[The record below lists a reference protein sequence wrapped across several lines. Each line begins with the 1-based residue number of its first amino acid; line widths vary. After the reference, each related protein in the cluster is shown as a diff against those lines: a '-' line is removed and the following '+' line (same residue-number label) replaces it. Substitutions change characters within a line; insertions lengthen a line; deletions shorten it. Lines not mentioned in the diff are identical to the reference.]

1 VDTGLAIANPYDE
14 PASVSFFFTGPNGN
28 FGKGVTTIPANGQI
42 AAFLSQP
49 PFNGV
54 SVSGSFTFNST
65 VPVAVVSLRGFTNER
80 GEFLITTLPVSDLS
94 VPAQTGDL
102 VFPHFA
108 AGGGWRTKIVLVN
121 PSDGTLTGTVRFLT
135 PSGGT
140 AVVLVN
146 GESNSTVQ
154 YSIPPR
160 TSRTLQVGVAAATA
174 VGSVRVTPAAGITP
188 PFGVAIFSF
197 ESGGVT
203 VTEAGVPVSD
213 SGTLYRLYVETAG
226 TFGAVGSIQTGLA
239 ITNLGTSAA
248 TVTLNAQRLDGS
260 FTGTSGTL
268 TVPANGQT
276 ALFLNQVP
284 GFASL
289 QSTFKGVLRLSST
302 AQISVV
308 GLRGRYNERSDFL
321 ITTTLPSNEGATP
334 SRAHFF
340 FPHFADS
347 GGYTTQ
353 FILLSGQLNQSPSGT
368 MGLFSQ
374 SGQLLTLP
382 FQ

>member
-1 VDTGLAIANPYDE
+1 M
-14 PASVSFFFTGPNGN
+14 
-28 FGKGVTTIPANGQI
+28 
-42 AAFLSQP
+42 
-49 PFNGV
+49 
-54 SVSGSFTFNST
+54 
-65 VPVAVVSLRGFTNER
+65 
-80 GEFLITTLPVSDLS
+80 
-94 VPAQTGDL
+94 
-102 VFPHFA
+102 
-108 AGGGWRTKIVLVN
+108 
-121 PSDGTLTGTVRFLT
+121 
-135 PSGGT
+135 
-140 AVVLVN
+140 
-146 GESNSTVQ
+146 
-154 YSIPPR
+154 
-160 TSRTLQVGVAAATA
+160 
-174 VGSVRVTPAAGITP
+174 
-188 PFGVAIFSF
+188 
-197 ESGGVT
+197 
-203 VTEAGVPVSD
+203 SD